1 MSYDGEVN
9 ALSARLPWSS
19 PENALASLTRARKAR
34 GDLIDLTGSNPTAVG
49 LPYPADRLAAALAQT
64 GGAGYEPAPLGLPAA
79 RAAVAAEYRR
89 AGVIVDPDRV
99 VITASSSESC
109 SFLFKLLCD
118 PGDAVLVPEPSY
130 PLYDY
135 LAHLD
140 GVVPVRYRLAFDGS
154 WHIDFTSV
162 SAALAACRTRGARP
176 RAVVVVNPNNPTG
189 SFLERGEVA
198 RLAAV
203 AAEADLAIIADEV
216 FAAYASTDDPGRV
229 STVAIAPALAAAAP
243 AFSLGGLSKSCGLP
257 QLKLGWMVVGGRD
270 APTCLAGL
278 ELIADSYLSVATPV
292 QQALP
297 ELFALGA
304 EVRVAI
310 ATRVAA
316 NRAHLAAALTAVPSS
331 TLLRAQ
337 AGWTAIVRLPSVRS
351 DEAWA
356 ASLVTDA
363 GVLVQ
368 PGYFFDLSGGTFI
381 VMSLLPE
388 PGLFAEGIRRL
399 TRHIGT

>member
-1 MSYDGEVN
+1 V
-9 ALSARLPWSS
+9 
-19 PENALASLTRARKAR
+19 
-34 GDLIDLTGSNPTAVG
+34 
-49 LPYPADRLAAALAQT
+49 
-64 GGAGYEPAPLGLPAA
+64 
-79 RAAVAAEYRR
+79 
-89 AGVIVDPDRV
+89 VDPDRI

-154 WHIDFTSV
+154 WHIDFASV
-162 SAALAACRTRGARP
+162 SGALATCRTRGTRP

-189 SFLERGEVA
+189 SFLERDEVA

-203 AAEADLAIIADEV
+203 AAEAGLAVIADEV
-216 FAAYASTDDPGRV
+216 FAAYAFAGDAGRV
-229 STVAIAPALAAAAP
+229 PTLAMAPELAAAAP

-270 APTCLAGL
+270 VPACLAGL
-278 ELIADSYLSVATPV
+278 ELIADSYLSAATPV

-304 EVRVAI
+304 EVRAAI
-310 ATRVAA
+310 AARVVA
-316 NRAHLAAALTAVPSS
+316 NHAHLAAALRAVPSA
-331 TLLRAQ
+331 TLLPAQ
-337 AGWTAIVRLPSVRS
+337 AGWTAIIRLPSVRS

-356 ASLVTDA
+356 ASLVSDA
-363 GVLVQ
+363 GVLVH
-368 PGYFFDLSGGTFI
+368 PGYFFDLSGGAF
-381 VMSLLPE
+381 VVVSLLPD
-388 PGLFAEGIRRL
+388 PGVFAEGIRRL
-399 TRHIGT
+399 ARHIGT

>member
-1 MSYDGEVN
+1 LK
-9 ALSARLPWSS
+9 LSARLPWSS
-19 PENALASLTRARKAR
+19 PENALASLTRARRAS
-34 GDLIDLTGSNPTAVG
+34 GDVIDLTESNPTAVG
-49 LPYPADRLAAALAQT
+49 LPYPADRLGAALAQA
-64 GGAGYEPAPLGLPAA
+64 GGAGYRPAPLGLPSA
-79 RAAVAAEYRR
+79 RAAVAAEYGR
-89 AGVIVDPDRV
+89 AGVTVDPGRI

-162 SAALAACRTRGARP
+162 SAALVACRARAARP

-203 AAEADLAIIADEV
+203 AAEADLAVISDEV
-216 FAAYASTDDPGRV
+216 FATYAFAADAGRI
-229 STVAIAPALAAAAP
+229 STVAIAPELAAVVP

-257 QLKLGWMVVGGRD
+257 QLKLGWIVVGGRD

-304 EVRVAI
+304 EVRAAI
-310 ATRVAA
+310 AARVAV
-316 NRAHLAAALTAVPSS
+316 NRAHLAAALTAAPST
-331 TLLRAQ
+331 TLLPSQ

-356 ASLVTDA
+356 GALVTNA

-381 VMSLLPE
+381 VVSLLPE
-388 PGLFAEGIRRL
+388 PGRFAEGIRRL

>member
-1 MSYDGEVN
+1 MSYDGEVRF
-9 ALSARLPWSS
+9 LSARLPWSS
-19 PENALASLTRARKAR
+19 PENTLASLTRARKAR
-34 GDLIDLTGSNPTAVG
+34 GDLIDLTESNPTAVG
-49 LPYPADRLAAALAQT
+49 LPYPTDRLGAALARA
-64 GGAGYEPAPLGLPAA
+64 GGAGYEPAPLGLPSA
-79 RAAVAAEYRR
+79 RAAVAAEYAR
-89 AGVIVDPDRV
+89 AGVTVDPDRI

-154 WHIDFTSV
+154 WHIDFASV
-162 SAALAACRTRGARP
+162 SAALTACRTRGAPP
-176 RAVVVVNPNNPTG
+176 RAVIVVNPNNPTG
-189 SFLERGEVA
+189 SFLERDDVA

-203 AAEADLAIIADEV
+203 AADAKVAVIADEV
-216 FAAYASTDDPGRV
+216 FAAYAFAADPGRV
-229 STVAIAPALAAAAP
+229 STVALAPELAAAAP

-257 QLKLGWMVVGGRD
+257 QLKLGWMLVGGRD
-270 APTCLAGL
+270 APACLAGL
-278 ELIADSYLSVATPV
+278 ELIADSYLSAATPV

-297 ELFALGA
+297 ELFALGG
-304 EVRVAI
+304 EVRAAI
-310 ATRVAA
+310 AERVAA
-316 NRAHLAAALTAVPSS
+316 NRAQLAAALTAVPSA
-331 TLLRAQ
+331 TLLPAQ
-337 AGWTAIVRLPSVRS
+337 AGWTAIVRLASIRS

-356 ASLVTDA
+356 AGLVTDA
-363 GVLVQ
+363 GVLVH

-381 VMSLLPE
+381 VVSLLPE
-388 PGLFAEGIRRL
+388 PGPFAEGIRRL